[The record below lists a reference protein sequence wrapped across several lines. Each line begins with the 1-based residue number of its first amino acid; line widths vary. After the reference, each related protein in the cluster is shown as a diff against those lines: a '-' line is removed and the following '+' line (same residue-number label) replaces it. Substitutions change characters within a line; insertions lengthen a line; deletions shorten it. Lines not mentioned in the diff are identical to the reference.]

1 MKQAAVPNDIGQSE
15 FGPGGPQDLFYSL
28 DNKGDVPTIVRAQG
42 IYMWDDRGNRLID
55 VSSGPV
61 ISNIGHGV
69 GSVGEAMARQAGL
82 LDYAYSRVAR
92 HVPNID
98 LAARVCGLAGP
109 GYERACFT
117 SGGSEA
123 MEVALKFVRQ
133 YALATGQSDR
143 RRFISLMPSYHGAT
157 IALTGISGDLQTA
170 NIFGELTVPSEKIP
184 APLTYR
190 PPANYSAVS
199 YVEYAADQLEAK
211 ILELGPENVLAFIME
226 PVGGLAT
233 GANVPPSAY
242 FSRIRQICKQY
253 GVYLIFDEV
262 MTGAGRTGQFLAAHH
277 WPDALPDIVVLAK
290 GIGAGYSPLGV
301 MLAPA
306 PMVDEL
312 AQRTGFNY
320 SFTYNANP
328 ITCAAGI
335 AVLDYVQQNDLI
347 ANAQRRGESLR
358 RRLLQLRQHSSILG
372 DVRGLGLLLAVEL
385 VRNKE
390 TKDMLPAEVNAP
402 GRIRTLGRQNGL
414 MIYSRRTNGGRYGD
428 WFMVS
433 PPLTVT
439 EADLADMVERLD
451 RTIGAFEGELRTA
464 GVL

>member
-1 MKQAAVPNDIGQSE
+1 MNQATAPDHLAQSE
-15 FGPGGPQDLFYSL
+15 FGLGGPQDFFYSA
-28 DNKGDVPTIVRAQG
+28 DNKGDVPTIVQAKG
-42 IYMWDDRGNRLID
+42 IYMWDDRGSRFID

-69 GSVGEAMARQAGL
+69 ASVGEAMARQASV

-92 HVPNID
+92 HVPNMD
-98 LAARVCGLAGP
+98 LAARVCRLAGP

-133 YALATGQSDR
+133 YALAMGQPNR

-157 IALTGISGDLQTA
+157 MTLTGISGDLHTA
-170 NIFGELTVPSEKIP
+170 DVFGELTVASEKIP
-184 APLTYR
+184 APFTYR
-190 PPANYSAVS
+190 LPANHTPDSFA
-199 YVEYAADQLEAK
+199 EYAADQLEAK
-211 ILELGPENVLAFIME
+211 ILELGPESVLAFILE

-242 FSRIRQICKQY
+242 FRRIKQICTKY

-306 PMVDEL
+306 AMVDEL
-312 AQRTGFNY
+312 AERTGFNY

-328 ITCAAGI
+328 ITCAAGL

-347 ANAQRRGESLR
+347 SNATCRGESLR
-358 RRLLQLRQHSSILG
+358 RRLFQLQQHSSILG
-372 DVRGLGLLLAVEL
+372 DIRGLGLLLAVEL
-385 VRNKE
+385 VRDKE
-390 TKDMLPAEVNAP
+390 TKEMLPAAVNAT
-402 GRIRTLGRQNGL
+402 GRIRALGRQNGL

-439 EADLADMVERLD
+439 EADLAEIVERLD
-451 RTIGAFEGELRTA
+451 RTIGAFESELRSA
-464 GVL
+464 RVL